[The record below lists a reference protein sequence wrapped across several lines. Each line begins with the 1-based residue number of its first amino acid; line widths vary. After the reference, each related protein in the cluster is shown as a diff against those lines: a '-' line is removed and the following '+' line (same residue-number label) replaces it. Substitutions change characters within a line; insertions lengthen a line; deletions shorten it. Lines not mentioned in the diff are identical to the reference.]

1 MDFDKINKAMGN
13 GNLLDLLLDQD
24 NTTPIVMCLGNKVI
38 AFEQVA
44 VIPLD
49 DVLYCILTPVE
60 PLEGVAEDE
69 AIVFRVD
76 VDEKG
81 EATLEVESDKDT
93 AVAVFDRYYEM
104 LDEEGE

>member
-24 NTTPIVMCLGNKVI
+24 NTTPIVMCLDNKVI

-69 AIVFRVD
+69 VILKLGEVFVF
-76 VDEKG
+76 
-81 EATLEVESDKDT
+81 ES
-93 AVAVFDRYYEM
+93 
-104 LDEEGE
+104 L